1 MKNQET
7 IRFALFS
14 EVFAAIAHPKRLE
27 IIHYLGEGQ
36 KTASELTELTD
47 MSKANVSQHMNILKA
62 RGLVHCDKC
71 GTFCHYRLTS
81 PKVLEVCEIVRELI
95 LDQMQI
101 TAHNHEV
108 LSTVVPLHKKG
119 TA

>member
-1 MKNQET
+1 MKQQET

-36 KTASELTELTD
+36 KTASELTELTG

-81 PKVLEVCEIVRELI
+81 PKILEVCEIVRELI

-101 TAHNHEV
+101 TTRNQRE
-108 LSTVVPLHKKG
+108 LSTVAPIRKEYRS
-119 TA
+119 

>member
-1 MKNQET
+1 MKQET

-36 KTASELTELTD
+36 KTAGELTELAGL
-47 MSKANVSQHMNILKA
+47 SKANVSQHMNILKA

-95 LDQMQI
+95 LDQMQL
-101 TAHNHEV
+101 TVQSQKV
-108 LSTVVPLHKKG
+108 LSTVVPLHKKRKS
-119 TA
+119 

>member
-1 MKNQET
+1 MNNET
-7 IRFALFS
+7 VRFALFS
-14 EVFAAIAHPKRLE
+14 EVFAALAHPKRLE

-36 KTASELTELTD
+36 KNAGEITALTG

-71 GTFCHYRLTS
+71 GTFCNYRLTS
-81 PKVLEVCEIVRELI
+81 PKVLETCEIVRDLI

-101 TAHNHEV
+101 TYQNHAV
-108 LSTVVPLHKKG
+108 LSTVVPIRKERR
-119 TA
+119 